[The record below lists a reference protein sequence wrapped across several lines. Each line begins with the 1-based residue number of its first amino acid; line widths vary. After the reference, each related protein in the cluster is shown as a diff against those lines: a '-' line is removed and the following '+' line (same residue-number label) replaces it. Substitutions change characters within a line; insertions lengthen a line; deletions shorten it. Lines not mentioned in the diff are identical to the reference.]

1 MKKLFVLFAVIL
13 SVSIVSISCKHTQ
26 KDTKKERLEKIA
38 KGDKKPCCDK
48 DAKKECTEKGKKECS
63 EKDKKECT
71 EKDKKECNE
80 KGKKECTPNGN
91 KSCCK
96 DKKEKTAK

>member
-13 SVSIVSISCKHTQ
+13 SVSIVSVSCKHTQ
-26 KDTKKERLEKIA
+26 KDAKKERLEKIA

-63 EKDKKECT
+63 EKDKKEC
-71 EKDKKECNE
+71 NE
-80 KGKKECTPNGN
+80 KGKKECTPNSN